1 MIDDP
6 LIGGI
11 YEFVRIQ
18 NGFEYSVMFKRL
30 ENGNASLL
38 EGTAGGLWHETAHPW
53 RLALAVLKA
62 RGFRP
67 KEESPAQSRVA

>member
-1 MIDDP
+1 MIDNP
-6 LIGGI
+6 LIGDV

-30 ENGNASLL
+30 ENGNSSLL
-38 EGTAGGLWHETAHPW
+38 EGTAGGLWHESAQPW
-53 RLALAVLKA
+53 KLALAVLEA

-67 KEESPAQSRVA
+67 KEASNAQSHVA